1 MPPSDSSATPASGA
15 HADADVLSVEHL
27 YVDFPTE
34 SALVHAVR
42 DSTFKLKEGRTLAI
56 VGESGSGKSV
66 SCYAVLR
73 ILQEPGRIVSGSILF
88 HSKRKGRTID
98 LAKLNADDP
107 QLFDLRGGSI
117 SLIFQE
123 PQTALS
129 PLHTIGNQI
138 VEAIRLHQDVS
149 KKEARERAIEML
161 RTVGMP
167 KPEQRID
174 QYPHEI
180 SGGMRQRVVIAMAL
194 VCQPEILIADEPTT
208 ALDVTVQ
215 AQILD
220 LIRELKEKFGTSV
233 IFITHDLGVVAQI
246 ADDVVVMNKGRIVEK
261 GTVYQIFEEPLH
273 PYTQGLMRAMPRLD
287 QKTDKLAGVEVD
299 AADPDWVP
307 EGESLSPPDPAWW
320 SPTDNPP
327 VEPRLHSLGEA
338 RSVLLWP
345 VGAASGATTVSHD

>member
-1 MPPSDSSATPASGA
+1 MPPDNFNVDTPVSPLEAE
-15 HADADVLSVEHL
+15 DVLSVERL
-27 YVDFPTE
+27 FVDFPTE

-42 DSTFKLKEGRTLAI
+42 DSTFKLKKGRTLAI

-73 ILQEPGRIVSGSILF
+73 ILQDPGRIVSGSIHF

-98 LAKLNADDP
+98 IAKLEADDP

-138 VEAIRLHQDVS
+138 VEAVRLHQDVT
-149 KKEARERAIEML
+149 KKEARERAIEIL

-194 VCQPEILIADEPTT
+194 VCRPEILIADEPTT

-273 PYTQGLMRAMPRLD
+273 PYTCGLMRAMPRLD
-287 QKTDKLAGVEVD
+287 QKTDKLAGVDVESD
-299 AADPDWVP
+299 DPEWVP
-307 EGESLSPPDPAWW
+307 EGESLSPPDVSWW
-320 SPTDNPP
+320 SPTGNPP
-327 VEPRLHSLGEA
+327 AEPRMHALDDT

-345 VGAASGATTVSHD
+345 LGATTASHD